1 MIPNNDLAKFDDFCD
16 EIRDLAFE
24 NSQKFTTDV
33 NDLRLNQLR
42 STKTFQP
49 QLSQIKAENTK
60 SDEKS
65 KKAKKGT
72 RKSPR
77 IPINFN
83 EDCPL
88 SKIGCVVQSSG
99 VKRKKKPGKLF
110 SKLALEKQTK
120 SAKLD
125 LTRTADFDFDEFKAS
140 FARLNNFPDC
150 ILAGGRHQNAV
161 ELGEKAES
169 YSAFKNFGPAPKFG
183 HF

>member
-88 SKIGCVVQSSG
+88 SKNRMRCAEFGSEKEEKTGEIAFEAGFG
-99 VKRKKKPGKLF
+99 ETNKK
-110 SKLALEKQTK
+110 
-120 SAKLD
+120 
-125 LTRTADFDFDEFKAS
+125 
-140 FARLNNFPDC
+140 C
-150 ILAGGRHQNAV
+150 
-161 ELGEKAES
+161 
-169 YSAFKNFGPAPKFG
+169 
-183 HF
+183 